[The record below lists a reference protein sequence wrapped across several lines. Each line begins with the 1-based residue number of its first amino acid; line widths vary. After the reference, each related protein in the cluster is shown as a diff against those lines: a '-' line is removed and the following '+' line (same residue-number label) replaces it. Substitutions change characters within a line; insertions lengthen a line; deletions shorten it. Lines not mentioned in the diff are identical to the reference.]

1 MKVTVHRWP
10 VLEILKGEEGARRF
24 RRTKAPCQ
32 TLVTD
37 CEILPRSIH
46 VYFGN
51 GDWRDFYFEGH
62 ATTDSMRDWVVDKES
77 VKEVQREKVRMAQ
90 ELRKKQALSGETKA

>member
-10 VLEILKGEEGARRF
+10 VLEVDKTQEGARRF
-24 RRTKAPCQ
+24 KRTKKPCQ
-32 TLVTD
+32 TMVTD
-37 CEILPRSIH
+37 ADIHPRAIH

-62 ATTDSMRDWVVDKES
+62 ATTEAMMDWVIDPAS
-77 VKEVQREKVRMAQ
+77 VKEVQKERVRIKQ
-90 ELRKKQALSGETKA
+90 ELRKAQAPT